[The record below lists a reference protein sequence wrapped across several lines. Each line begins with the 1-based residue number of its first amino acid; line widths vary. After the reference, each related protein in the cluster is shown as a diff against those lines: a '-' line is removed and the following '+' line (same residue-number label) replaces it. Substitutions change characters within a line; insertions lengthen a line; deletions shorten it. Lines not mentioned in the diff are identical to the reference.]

1 MEANDNKIKY
11 QFFDEQGKSHTV
23 DQSEYDGRAND
34 YARLYPKDQMRMV
47 DKHGQS
53 GLVPAGEVETAI
65 KQGYRPF
72 TISYSAPAP
81 ISNAPLNSVQPI
93 GQTMENKAREE
104 QAQLQ
109 KPIQQIQKTV
119 DKEFNSQPATV
130 NLGKGNVPVVPTP
143 IQPQKP
149 LKDIISDTDKE
160 FNTSIAPKIDS
171 FISQHKNAAL
181 KEMRSDDGLLS
192 ANQYVGAM
200 AAKAQRYMSEI
211 DAQNVLNDVRNY
223 IGQKTGNG
231 KGGNGVD
238 PHTDRIMQRT
248 IDYLAKKD
256 MPKSSVE
263 YILKN
268 MIDGSLVGTIGNA
281 VLGKSSTQQEV
292 EQRGNELY
300 NPSWVEKGVAGA
312 GAMALDAPIFGG
324 LGGISSKAFKL
335 GTKALTKHVARQLA
349 EKAGEKVI
357 SKATLEQAGRIVSQN
372 TPKMIAQRIGMN
384 AAESASTLGMYNTA
398 DDAINQA
405 IQINNGSQEKYSLK
419 QTAKSG
425 LSGILMGGAFGVTD
439 GAFAGVSRNMTG
451 LKRIGTEIGGLASS
465 AAVGTGVSTLEK
477 YAQGEPVDIGEDYLT
492 NIAMFGAMK
501 LPHVGNVNLKS
512 VDPKDREIL
521 KSTLAFTPEQK
532 GELKNAGYDANHL
545 VSTIA
550 QLSANKKQKAA
561 TVEGQRNVSL
571 IEDSNRDREL
581 FGKEYA
587 KIMQNPDISLSTKSK
602 ILYLVEG
609 KLAIQPAITGYKT
622 STDEKG
628 ETILTTNDWAG
639 RTIDKKAFKN
649 NKDANTYIQKNN
661 LLDNSI
667 RNSVA
672 FSEQLNDRA
681 VEGVYKRQAIRDIA
695 TKYGI
700 SSDDISKI
708 IADKAEG
715 KELPENGDKMLD
727 EIKWTVESDPEFI
740 KRTSAAKAQDV
751 KDMTGVNVDDALKKN
766 KAERTED
773 EEKAISMYADKLQN
787 GFRTEEESKDDNIDS
802 IFDSNKQI
810 ENTKEPTGDNI
821 QQHKNENT
829 TGNDAEEQILSNANK
844 EGKILRVQTFG
855 GDIVNVVDGH
865 LEFDENGKVDL
876 SKSDPEIY
884 YKDQDGRT
892 KVGSTE
898 DTVSNLVDETDANEL
913 AAQAKQDA
921 EDKQPIENSSEESP
935 INTLVPIDKDQQSV
949 SNEQEDMQTQPQ
961 ENTQSYLNRI
971 PKDNEGNPLFEQAE
985 PENTAGAL
993 LEMNDGDNTEAI
1005 DTAKQMSSNYESEIK
1020 KLEKK
1025 APTGKSVIEI
1035 QNAKRQK
1042 KDALAELQNLY
1053 DYWDGVSSLLEQT
1066 PTNQTAEP
1074 QTSTAEVND
1083 QEYKEE
1089 TLTDKPK
1096 RSRGF
1101 YSKENDDMGAPNSL
1115 KEAVIREIA
1124 TGGYKFQWK
1133 DNENNKTKGL
1143 ASHLGLKGDES
1154 ERRGMIG
1161 FLSAPENGGLPPEV
1175 VAEKMRG
1182 DLGEMYPSATDQD
1195 IFNEILD
1202 VFHSYGGS
1210 RRSMWEEA
1218 KKLHGQTEEDDPE
1231 YKQYLEDIHQK
1242 IASSYHMTPEE
1253 YDLYNEYIPQKIEE
1267 ENNTMTDNDY
1277 SDFLSTLAGQYN
1289 KEDNDSRRENIHGQL
1304 PEVET
1309 VQGNNGRSG
1318 PVLHGEEN
1326 IHDEGYTNSEGS
1338 RQGGNA
1344 EPDKYNDNSLPD
1356 SKISGEPEL
1365 TNKELEKEK
1374 DIFGKPSLDENKEV
1388 SLNQNNKNDGRE
1400 IQQRTDEREPIL
1412 QQIPQGEHGEVPER
1426 NGGLEQTTGELE
1438 RRCRIYEAELSGS
1451 GKTLSVEERKEIE
1464 RRTTEDFAKE
1474 NGLWIPMDKI
1484 FDLGVPGPSGNENDT
1499 YISGNDIYK
1508 VNSLMN
1514 SGSIVSLLNK
1524 TLLHNKIFP
1533 NTKYDFVGFTGFD
1546 KRSVFPVLKQRL
1558 ILDAVPASPQEIK
1571 SYMRSLGF
1579 KETGEAMYSNGKII
1593 ISDLYPRNVL
1603 KSENGN
1609 IYVIDDEIKEADSSF
1624 VSPEKKRD
1632 ESILNYADRIAAA
1645 KELHDEENKVVTNPT
1660 DAQKEAGNY
1669 KKGHIKIDGFD
1680 ITIENPKGSVRSGTD
1695 ANGNKWE
1702 TEIHNTYGYIRGT
1715 KGVDGD
1721 HIDMF
1726 LSDHPEEG
1734 KVYVVDQIKP
1744 DGSFDEHKVMYGFN
1758 STEEAKEAYLSN
1770 YSKGWKGLG
1779 NITPVSKEEFKKWI
1793 DSSKRKTKPFAEYS
1807 TVKVDVSH
1815 IKTTDSNAMP
1825 QGELAKK
1832 NKQENNDKDK
1842 WLKNNDLDLLVDYA
1856 KDDVDKYHDYARA
1869 KKRLDLILRRYDASL
1884 NIGLVERRKKVAEMR
1899 EYLYSRFPE
1908 IERHIAE
1915 QEERHR
1921 IAIGQMEASR
1931 RAEQKKKAEIEK
1943 AQLEEEEKQKPYTRM
1958 SADDL
1963 DKTYMDAVKSKDEEV
1978 MRRCINEVAMRK
1990 GYSDVES
1997 DYQGEGTWVAPSNG
2011 FDTTEER
2018 RSYIDKGDNTDVN
2031 IEDIADGYSPQAD
2044 DYFSNDRAYSRSE
2057 EHSVESAHA
2066 INEAIEAVK
2075 RGEKPMVK
2083 IYRAVPTDIKE
2094 SKVRNGDWVTPSRK
2108 YAEMHGNNRL
2118 EGKYRLIEQ
2127 DVPANELYWD
2137 GNDVN
2142 EWGVD
2147 DGSSYRYKNTKN
2159 NRKLN
2164 DLITRDDKGNIILPS
2179 KRFNEGKSDIRFR
2192 ENDKAINRLGIRQSN
2207 STDDA
2212 IPSNSP
2218 TTANIIK
2225 DSKNPT
2231 LQDGKIM
2238 SAAEELAKTLNAKVY
2253 FINSEDI
2260 KGGDEYSIKKRNAK
2274 GWYDT
2279 KTDEVYINPQNNI
2292 DEEDVKQTILHEVVA
2307 HKGLRKLLGDSFDDT
2322 MNDIFRSLPESERKE
2337 ISDIFLNS
2345 KSWDTTEAAEEYCA
2359 LLAESGIDKPTIWK
2373 TIISKVRELLR
2384 KAGIKIKMSDNDI
2397 KYLLWKSRRHLEDTP
2412 DNYVKEF
2419 KVKDNIYKDDF
2430 VDNRKATPLF
2440 RLDPQKLSEKD
2451 FNDIIGI
2458 TKEVATL
2465 NEEEQND
2472 FIKRMEHQV
2481 LFESW
2486 IDKMNPIRVFQ
2497 ETVAKKYE
2505 TEIPDECNAHLS
2517 YQTMTSRARYEK
2529 DTFKSIV
2536 FDKMLS
2542 AVNKVGEYD
2551 DVINYL
2557 IAKHGLERNVYMRKQ
2572 KIEEAIAP
2580 LKEQITQIDY
2590 LLSRHGI
2597 SEEEA
2602 DAQRKSLENKIKK
2615 VATKITEDF
2624 ANEDFAGLT
2633 QLQKELQDDDSDLKD
2648 IKLNEPYIQNFVDE
2662 FEKNHDKDDI
2672 SDMWEN
2678 IHEATNFCLETQR
2691 LYGCISKERME
2702 QIKAMYN
2709 YYVPLRDWADPQAED
2724 FFTYFYKDRH
2734 DLNIPIQKAKGRKTK
2749 AGDPIANIG
2758 SMADSAIV
2766 LGNKNRV
2773 KQHLYRLVFNYPTN
2787 LAHVSPVWVAWNP
2800 NTLTYE
2806 EVAFEGI
2813 DSKGNPLDGENYD
2826 TAFEEWNNRM
2836 KSLAKQNIVVQKNEK
2851 LSIGVPIKAWQ
2862 AKQHQVRLTING
2874 KDYIISMDSSPRVAQ
2889 SINGDNIDEGMQAF
2903 QKLKNAT
2910 NWMARNFTSKM
2921 INFVFRNFFRD
2932 YTGAITYNSIYGY
2945 SSMKDFLAAT
2955 PKASKVLAEYLT
2967 TKKMPEGKY
2976 GGYLEEFLKN
2986 GGETGYTNS
2995 MSYKD
3000 YFKEIQNEISK
3011 VKHPTKLHLFRWIG
3025 NTMEILNR
3033 GAEDTTRLSAYIAS
3047 RESGKSIMQ
3056 SINAAKEISVNF
3068 NRMGSGRNGNS
3079 FIRAWE
3085 MFFNAGLQAVYNTVR
3100 GFKYH
3105 PVKST
3110 IAFGT
3115 WTLIGAMKGIFQSI
3129 YGDDKYYQL
3138 PDWIRQNN
3146 FTISVGGDLLLNIP
3160 LALEIRP
3167 FFAMGDI
3174 LAQVVLGKYHDKNA
3188 VTDIATKFME
3198 AAPYNFME
3206 GSNSKGDT
3214 FEQILANTLAPS
3226 AVKPLIDVYWTNKDY
3241 TGRPISKRNEFNEY
3255 VPEYKKGYR
3264 STSDLAIAISKG
3276 INDLSGGDMA
3286 KKGALDSELTNPAV
3300 MEYLFN
3306 NYGGGV
3312 LKQIYG
3318 IAKSGYNLVTPGKDV
3333 DVRDIPAVSA
3343 LLYKFD
3349 NSKGN
3354 SNVNERYYRY
3364 LDEYEENQSQDR
3376 EYTKSIMSSEKGAVE
3391 HYFNKKANLE
3401 NEKDMQIIGMY
3412 KKIIETIQQKA
3423 KSIPDGN
3430 ESDQLQKQIYGLK
3443 KAMVEQLEK

>member
-23 DQSEYDGRAND
+23 DQSEYDGRTGD

-53 GLVPAGEVETAI
+53 GLVPASEVETAI

-72 TISYSAPAP
+72 TISYSAPASIP
-81 ISNAPLNSVQPI
+81 NAPLNSVQPI

-119 DKEFNSQPATV
+119 NKEYNSQPGTV
-130 NLGKGNVPVVPTP
+130 NLGRGNVPAVPTP

-149 LKDIISDTDKE
+149 LKDIISDSDKE

-181 KEMRSDDGLLS
+181 QEMRSDDGSLS

-200 AAKAQRYMSEI
+200 AAKGQRYMSEI

-268 MIDGSLVGTIGNA
+268 MIDGSLIGTVGNA
-281 VLGKSSTQQEV
+281 ILGKSSTQQEV

-312 GAMALDAPIFGG
+312 GAMAIDAPIFGG
-324 LGGISSKAFKL
+324 LGGISSKVFKL

-357 SKATLEQAGRIVSQN
+357 SNATLEQAGRIVSQN

-405 IQINNGSQEKYSLK
+405 IQINNGSQDKYSLK

-425 LSGILMGGAFGVTD
+425 LSGILMGAAFGVTD
-439 GAFAGVSRNMTG
+439 GAFVGVSSNMTG
-451 LKRIGTEIGGLASS
+451 LKRVGTEIGGLASS

-501 LPHVGNVNLKS
+501 LPHIGNINLKS
-512 VDPKDREIL
+512 ADPKDREIL

-561 TVEGQRNVSL
+561 TVEEQRNVSL
-571 IEDSNRDREL
+571 VEDTNRDKEL
-581 FGKEYA
+581 FGKEYV

-609 KLAIQPAITGYKT
+609 KLAVQPAITGYKT

-628 ETILTTNDWAG
+628 ETILTTNDWTG
-639 RTIDKKAFKN
+639 RIIDKKAFKN

-667 RNSVA
+667 RNSIA

-681 VEGVYKRQAIRDIA
+681 VEGVYKRQAIRNVA

-700 SSDDISKI
+700 SSDAISKI

-715 KELPENGDKMLD
+715 KELPDNGDKMLD

-751 KDMTGVNVDDALKKN
+751 KDTTGIDVDNALKKN

-773 EEKAISMYADKLQN
+773 EEKAISMYVDKLQK
-787 GFRTEEESKDDNIDS
+787 GFRTEEESKDDNMDS
-802 IFDSNKQI
+802 IFDSNKQDEDI
-810 ENTKEPTGDNI
+810 KKPTDNNI
-821 QQHKNENT
+821 QQHEEENKADD
-829 TGNDAEEQILSNANK
+829 DAEEQILSNVNK
-844 EGKILRVQTFG
+844 EGNILRVQTFG
-855 GDIVNVVDGH
+855 GDIVNVIDGH

-898 DTVSNLVDETDANEL
+898 NIVSKLVDETDADEL

-921 EDKQPIENSSEESP
+921 ENKQSIENSSEESP
-935 INTLVPIDKDQQSV
+935 INALVPIGKGQQNV
-949 SNEQEDMQTQPQ
+949 SNEQEDIQTQPQ
-961 ENTQSYLNRI
+961 ENTQSYLDRI

-985 PENTAGAL
+985 PENTAGTL

-1025 APTGKSVIEI
+1025 SPIGKSVVEI
-1035 QNAKRQK
+1035 QNAKKQK
-1042 KDALAELQNLY
+1042 KEALTKLQNLY
-1053 DYWDGVSSLLEQT
+1053 DYWNGISGLLEQT
-1066 PTNQTAEP
+1066 PTHQTAQP
-1074 QTSTAEVND
+1074 QAVEQQAPISDVNAED
-1083 QEYKEE
+1083 YKEK
-1089 TLTDKPK
+1089 TLIDKPK

-1101 YSKENDDMGAPNSL
+1101 YSKENDDMGAPSSL
-1115 KEAVIREIA
+1115 REAVIREIA

-1161 FLSAPENGGLPPEV
+1161 FLSAPDNGGLPPEV
-1175 VAEKMRG
+1175 VAEKIRG
-1182 DLGEMYPSATDQD
+1182 DLGEMFPAATDQE

-1202 VFHSYGGS
+1202 VFHTYGGS

-1218 KKLHGQTEEDDPE
+1218 KKLHGQTEENDPE
-1231 YKQYLEDIHQK
+1231 YQKYLEDIHQK

-1277 SDFLSTLAGQYN
+1277 SDFLSTLAEQYN
-1289 KEDNDSRRENIHGQL
+1289 KEENDSRRENIHRQL

-1309 VQGNNGRSG
+1309 IQGNNDRSG

-1326 IHDEGYTNSEGS
+1326 IHNEGYSNSE
-1338 RQGGNA
+1338 RPWQGGNA

-1365 TNKELEKEK
+1365 DKNDSQKQK
-1374 DIFGKPSLDENKEV
+1374 DIFEKPSLDENKEV
-1388 SLNQNNKNDGRE
+1388 SLNQNNKNDDRE
-1400 IQQRTDEREPIL
+1400 IQQRTDEREPVL

-1438 RRCRIYEAELSGS
+1438 RRCRIYEAELSRS

-1464 RRTTEDFAKE
+1464 RHTAEDFAKE
-1474 NGLWIPMDKI
+1474 NGLWIPMNKI
-1484 FDLGVPGPSGNENDT
+1484 PDLGVPGPSGNENDT

-1508 VNSLMN
+1508 VNNLMN
-1514 SGSIVSLLNK
+1514 SDSIVSLLDK
-1524 TLLHNKIFP
+1524 TSLHNKIFP
-1533 NTKYDFVGFTGFD
+1533 NTKYDFVAFTGFD
-1546 KRSVFPVLKQRL
+1546 KRSVFPILKQKL
-1558 ILDAVPASPQEIK
+1558 ILDAVPASPKEIK
-1571 SYMRSLGF
+1571 SYMKSLGF
-1579 KETGEAMYSNGKII
+1579 KETGEALYSNGKII
-1593 ISDLYPRNVL
+1593 ISDLHPRNVL

-1624 VSPEKKRD
+1624 VSPEKKRE

-1715 KGVDGD
+1715 EGVDGD
-1721 HIDMF
+1721 HIDVY
-1726 LSDHPEEG
+1726 LSDDPTEG
-1734 KVYVVDQIKP
+1734 DVFVIDQIDP
-1744 DGSFDEHKVMYGFN
+1744 NTGEFDEHKVMYGFK
-1758 STEEAKEAYLSN
+1758 SIEEAKDAYLSN

-1779 NITPVSKEEFKKWI
+1779 NITKVSKEEFKKWI

-1807 TVKVDVSH
+1807 TVKTDVEKQHDLSSLTESKDIPAMTEEEYLASKGYDFSGIGDSALHKGKQKSEAQQNKVIELQHKKDVEYTKKREELRKEYRDKLAKGELRQPSQIEKLVKAAKGNPNLESTKAALRTLKKRGVDVSD
-1815 IKTTDSNAMP
+1815 IETTDSN
-1825 QGELAKK
+1825 
-1832 NKQENNDKDK
+1832 
-1842 WLKNNDLDLLVDYA
+1842 
-1856 KDDVDKYHDYARA
+1856 DVQF
-1869 KKRLDLILRRYDASL
+1869 
-1884 NIGLVERRKKVAEMR
+1884 N
-1899 EYLYSRFPE
+1899 
-1908 IERHIAE
+1908 
-1915 QEERHR
+1915 
-1921 IAIGQMEASR
+1921 
-1931 RAEQKKKAEIEK
+1931 
-1943 AQLEEEEKQKPYTRM
+1943 
-1958 SADDL
+1958 
-1963 DKTYMDAVKSKDEEV
+1963 
-1978 MRRCINEVAMRK
+1978 
-1990 GYSDVES
+1990 
-1997 DYQGEGTWVAPSNG
+1997 
-2011 FDTTEER
+2011 
-2018 RSYIDKGDNTDVN
+2018 KGD
-2031 IEDIADGYSPQAD
+2031 G
-2044 DYFSNDRAYSRSE
+2044 
-2057 EHSVESAHA
+2057 
-2066 INEAIEAVK
+2066 
-2075 RGEKPMVK
+2075 
-2083 IYRAVPTDIKE
+2083 
-2094 SKVRNGDWVTPSRK
+2094 
-2108 YAEMHGNNRL
+2108 
-2118 EGKYRLIEQ
+2118 
-2127 DVPANELYWD
+2127 
-2137 GNDVN
+2137 
-2142 EWGVD
+2142 
-2147 DGSSYRYKNTKN
+2147 
-2159 NRKLN
+2159 
-2164 DLITRDDKGNIILPS
+2164 
-2179 KRFNEGKSDIRFR
+2179 
-2192 ENDKAINRLGIRQSN
+2192 
-2207 STDDA
+2207 A

-2218 TTANIIK
+2218 TTANIM
-2225 DSKNPT
+2225 
-2231 LQDGKIM
+2231 QDRKIM
-2238 SAAEELAKTLNAKVY
+2238 STAEDLAKTLNTEVH
-2253 FINSEDI
+2253 FTNSEDI
-2260 KGGDEYSIKKRNAK
+2260 KGSDEYSIKKRNAK

-2279 KTDEVYINPQNNI
+2279 KTDEVYINPQNHI
-2292 DEEDVKQTILHEVVA
+2292 DEEDVKQTILHEIVA
-2307 HKGLRKLLGDSFDDT
+2307 HKGLRKLLGDRFDDT

-2337 ISDIFLNS
+2337 ISNIFLNS
-2345 KSWDTTEAAEEYCA
+2345 KSWDTVEAAEEYCA
-2359 LLAESGIDKPTIWK
+2359 RLAESEIGKPTIWK
-2373 TIISKVRELLR
+2373 TIISKIRELLR
-2384 KAGIKIKMSDNDI
+2384 KAGINIKMSDNDI
-2397 KYLLWKSRRHLEDTP
+2397 KYLLWKSRRHMEDTP
-2412 DNYVKEF
+2412 DNYSKEF
-2419 KVKDNIYKDDF
+2419 RVKDNIYKDDF

-2458 TKEVATL
+2458 TKEVAIL

-2486 IDKMNPIRVFQ
+2486 VDKMNPVRVFQ
-2497 ETVAKKYE
+2497 ETIAKKYKM
-2505 TEIPDECNAHLS
+2505 EIPDECDAHLS
-2517 YQTMTSRARYEK
+2517 SIVMTSRARYEK

-2542 AVNKVGEYD
+2542 AVNKVGQYD

-2557 IAKHGLERNVYMRKQ
+2557 IAKHGLERNVYMRNQ
-2572 KIEEAIAP
+2572 KVEEAIAP
-2580 LKEQITQIDY
+2580 LKEQISQIDY
-2590 LLSRHGI
+2590 LLSRHSI

-2602 DAQRKSLENKIKK
+2602 DTQRKSLESKIKK
-2615 VATKITEDF
+2615 IAAKITEDF

-2633 QLQKELQDDDSDLKD
+2633 QLQKELQEDDSELKD
-2648 IKLNEPYIQNFVDE
+2648 IKLNEPYIQHFIDE
-2662 FEKNHDKDDI
+2662 FEKSHDKNDI
-2672 SDMWEN
+2672 SDMWDN

-2702 QIKAMYN
+2702 QIKSMYN

-2734 DLNIPIQKAKGRKTK
+2734 NLNIPIQKAKGRKTK

-2813 DSKGNPLDGENYD
+2813 NSEGNPLEGKDYD
-2826 TAFEEWNNRM
+2826 TAFDKWNNRM

-2910 NWMARNFTSKM
+2910 GWMAQNFTSKM
-2921 INFVFRNFFRD
+2921 INFVFKNFFRD
-2932 YTGAITYNSIYGY
+2932 YTGAITYNYIYGY
-2945 SSMKDFLAAT
+2945 SSMKKFFEAA

-2967 TKKMPEGKY
+2967 TKKIPEGKY
-2976 GGYLEEFLKN
+2976 GDYLEEFLKN

-3000 YFKEIQNEISK
+3000 YFKEIQNEIDK
-3011 VKHPTKLHLFRWIG
+3011 VKHPTKLHLFRWIS
-3025 NTMEILNR
+3025 NAMEVLNR

-3047 RESGKSIMQ
+3047 REGGKSIMK
-3056 SINAAKEISVNF
+3056 SIYAAKEISVNF
-3068 NRMGSGRNGNS
+3068 NKMGSGRNGNS

-3085 MFFNAGLQAVYNTVR
+3085 MFFNAGEQAFNNTIR

-3115 WTLIGAMKGIFQSI
+3115 WTLIGAMKGILQSI

-3146 FTISVGGDLLLNIP
+3146 FTISAGGDLLLNIP

-3174 LAQVVLGKYHDKNA
+3174 LAQVILGKYHGKNA
-3188 VTDIATKFME
+3188 ATDIATKFME
-3198 AAPYNFME
+3198 TAPYNFME

-3226 AVKPLIDVYWTNKDY
+3226 AVKPLIDIYWTNKDY

-3318 IAKSGYNLVTPGKDV
+3318 VAKSGYNLVTPGKDV
-3333 DVRDIPAVSA
+3333 DIRDIPAVSA

-3349 NSKGN
+3349 DSKGN
-3354 SNVNERYYRY
+3354 SNINERYYKY
-3364 LDEYEENQSQDR
+3364 LDEYEESQSQDR
-3376 EYTKSIMSSEKGAVE
+3376 EYTKSIMSSEKGAME
-3391 HYFNKKANLE
+3391 NYLNKKANAG
-3401 NEKDMQIIGMY
+3401 NEKDMQIIEMY